1 MADAIG
7 IRLDKVLLKKIK
19 KLEELES
26 LDRSTVL
33 RKLIVTGYKE
43 TMKEKSAESYREG
56 KITLSEAARR
66 AETTLWEME
75 QFLVEKGFTS
85 KYSVSDLQEELN
97 SLVKINHKT

>member
-1 MADAIG
+1 MAEAIG
-7 IRLDKVLLKKIK
+7 IRLDKLLLKKIR
-19 KLEELES
+19 KLEEIES

-33 RKLIVTGYKE
+33 RKLIITGYKE
-43 TMKEKSAESYREG
+43 AMKEKAANEYREG

-66 AETTLWEME
+66 AETNLWEME

-97 SLVKINHKT
+97 NLVKMDRKT